1 MAVSTAWLRCPQETR
16 TAISNSR
23 VSMSRRLRERL
34 LRTIMM
40 PALLVA
46 FAFSASLAAAAES
59 ETGPKLP
66 RFASLR
72 SDQVN
77 LRVGPGENYPIEWVL
92 TRKEMPVEII
102 RAFENWRMIRDWQ
115 GTEGWVHERM
125 LTGKRA
131 VVIKG
136 GIRALHRQPEVTSP
150 PVARAEPGVVA
161 RLLECRAD
169 WCRIDAADHAGWVQ
183 RADLWGV
190 YPDEVLQ

>member
-1 MAVSTAWLRCPQETR
+1 
-16 TAISNSR
+16 
-23 VSMSRRLRERL
+23 MSRRLRARVL
-34 LRTIMM
+34 QAIMM
-40 PALLVA
+40 PALLA
-46 FAFSASLAAAAES
+46 ALFLSASLAAAAES
-59 ETGPKLP
+59 ESGQKLP
-66 RFASLR
+66 RFVSLR

-92 TRKEMPVEII
+92 TRKEMPVEIL
-102 RAFENWRMIRDWQ
+102 REFENWRKIRDWQ

-136 GIRALHRQPEVTSP
+136 AVRTLHRQPELASP

-161 RLLECRAD
+161 RLVECRGD
-169 WCRIDAADHAGWVQ
+169 WCRIGAADHAGWVQ
-183 RADLWGV
+183 RGDLWGV

>member
-1 MAVSTAWLRCPQETR
+1 
-16 TAISNSR
+16 
-23 VSMSRRLRERL
+23 
-34 LRTIMM
+34 MM
-40 PALLVA
+40 PALLAALV
-46 FAFSASLAAAAES
+46 FPASLGAAAES

-102 RAFENWRMIRDWQ
+102 RTFENWRMIRDWQ

-136 GIRALHRQPEVTSP
+136 GIRTLHRQPEVASP

-183 RADLWGV
+183 RGDLWGV
-190 YPDEVLQ
+190 YLDEALQ